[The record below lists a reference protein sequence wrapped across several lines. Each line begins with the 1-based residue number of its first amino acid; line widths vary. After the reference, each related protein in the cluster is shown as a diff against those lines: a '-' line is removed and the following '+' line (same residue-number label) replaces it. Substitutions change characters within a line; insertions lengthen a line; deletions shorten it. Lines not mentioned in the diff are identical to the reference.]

1 MTRPGPVITDRDRDV
16 LRSLMEYRL
25 LTTQQ
30 VQRLHFPSVQTALRR
45 LRRLEI
51 ENLLQRHRSNAL
63 PTYAVTLTPRGA
75 AVLRN
80 GDDGTQA
87 CRGSAAR
94 TARLPGEFFLKHML
108 AVNDFRIALQLD
120 ARRRQDVQLL
130 GAIADT
136 VRSAAGPAVQ
146 PRAALAETVAFEG
159 ERGERL
165 LHVPDLAF
173 ALRRDGRQALFLVEV
188 DRGTEVVGDPKR
200 GVGLFVRFYL
210 RALLTGGFQ
219 GLGARLGGENGFKG
233 FRVLVLT
240 TSKARV
246 EAIRARWGTLPVEPE
261 VAKKFIWLSTNDAL
275 GGDSLLEH
283 QWVSLDH
290 RDDQRYVIAPQ
301 RTEGTS

>member
-1 MTRPGPVITDRDRDV
+1 MTRPGPVITDRDREI
-16 LRSLMEYRL
+16 LRSLKEYRL
-25 LTTQQ
+25 LTTEQ
-30 VQRLHFPSVQTALRR
+30 VQRLHFPSAQTTLRR
-45 LRRLEI
+45 LRRLET
-51 ENLLQRHRSNAL
+51 ECLVLRQRSNAL
-63 PTYAVTLTPRGA
+63 TTHAVTLTPRGV
-75 AVLRN
+75 AVLHN
-80 GDDGTQA
+80 GDDGTPA
-87 CRGSAAR
+87 RDGSASQ
-94 TARLPGEFFLKHML
+94 TARLPGEFFLKHMV
-108 AVNDFRIALQLD
+108 AVNDFRIALELD
-120 ARRRQDVQLL
+120 ACRRHDVELL

-165 LHVPDLAF
+165 LHIPDLAF

-188 DRGTEVVGDPKR
+188 DRGTEVVGDAKR

-210 RALLTGGFQ
+210 RALLTGRFQ
-219 GLGARLGGENGFKG
+219 GLGARLGGETGFKG
-233 FRVLVLT
+233 FRVLVVT

-275 GGDSLLEH
+275 YSGSLLEH

-290 RDDQRYVIAPQ
+290 RDEQRYVIAPH
-301 RTEGTS
+301 RTEGIS